1 MTRRA
6 LWCTAIDD
14 HAANLPH
21 RVCSEPRRVWNILV
35 VPRLTRDEAHK
46 PKGKGQRGELQNN
59 AKPHPE
65 HLRNS
70 SCTPA
75 VATSP
80 HANQQHKST
89 FLTRNTKNL
98 STRYPYCH
106 NSPRALVALSHS
118 DFQSGAPANPTISRP
133 TPTCTPIT
141 RGTPACQPRLRRLT
155 PARRA
160 MNNYSFLDSS
170 SNSGIPRS
178 APSPQ
183 QQQQQQQHHQQQQ
196 QQQQPSPGQMN
207 QMNQMNGGGG
217 QPQNGG
223 GGGGVPLVNGLP
235 SGGQQTDMNHLW
247 SVVQQ
252 LSQMLE
258 ENKAA
263 TQGVLSGVAALQA
276 RGLEAGGEGVDALLG
291 GRGGGGES
299 GRENGENAGT
309 SAPSHALDALRVE
322 ASPHTHTL
330 SLSLNIHTNKKA
342 QQPTQPNSP
351 PSAPPSPT
359 PTPQSPP

>member
-1 MTRRA
+1 
-6 LWCTAIDD
+6 
-14 HAANLPH
+14 
-21 RVCSEPRRVWNILV
+21 
-35 VPRLTRDEAHK
+35 
-46 PKGKGQRGELQNN
+46 
-59 AKPHPE
+59 
-65 HLRNS
+65 
-70 SCTPA
+70 
-75 VATSP
+75 
-80 HANQQHKST
+80 
-89 FLTRNTKNL
+89 
-98 STRYPYCH
+98 
-106 NSPRALVALSHS
+106 
-118 DFQSGAPANPTISRP
+118 
-133 TPTCTPIT
+133 
-141 RGTPACQPRLRRLT
+141 
-155 PARRA
+155 

-196 QQQQPSPGQMN
+196 QQQPSPGQMN

-217 QPQNGG
+217 QPQNGGG

-309 SAPSHALDALRVE
+309 STPSH
-322 ASPHTHTL
+322 PQHP
-330 SLSLNIHTNKKA
+330 N
-342 QQPTQPNSP
+342 TQ
-351 PSAPPSPT
+351 AT
-359 PTPQSPP
+359 ILIR